1 MFNEMNYVYAV
12 YLKKSFSKAAK
23 DLNVSQPALSNMVK
37 KAEANI
43 GHAIFDRSTIPLSLT
58 QEGQYYIKCIKLIL
72 TIQKNMKRHFDDNN
86 KSYTGSLVLGG
97 SSYFCSFVFPSL
109 INVFNK
115 KFPKITVE
123 IIESNAKELLE
134 GLENES
140 IDLIFETVITAENK
154 SIKTYF
160 YDSEYI
166 ILGVPANWTINE
178 QLKKYQVSFQNI
190 YQRNFLREEFLPVP
204 LERFKDLPFIRIK
217 RGNDQWNRGNSIC
230 KNAGFI
236 PISVFQLDQVL
247 TAFNIAAY
255 TGAGAIFIRDSLMRT
270 LNRNTADLVYYK
282 IGDSLAKRDILIANK
297 RKRYVTQAMNE
308 FLKIACLKNE
318 NKIVT
323 NRV

>member
-23 DLNVSQPALSNMVK
+23 ELNVSQPALSSIVK

-58 QEGQYYIKCIKLIL
+58 EEGKYYIKCIKLIL
-72 TIQKNMKRHFDDNN
+72 TIQKNMKRHFDDSN

-109 INVFNK
+109 INAFNK

-123 IIESNAKELLE
+123 IIESNVKELLE

-154 SIKTYF
+154 RLKTYF

-166 ILGVPANWTINE
+166 ILGVPAKWEINK
-178 QLKKYQVSFQNI
+178 QLRKYQVSFQNI
-190 YQRNFLREEFLPVP
+190 CQRDFLREEFLPVP
-204 LERFKDLPFIRIK
+204 LERFKDLPFIGIK
-217 RGNDQWNRGNSIC
+217 RGNDQWNRGNNIC

-236 PISVFQLDQVL
+236 PVSVFQLDQVL
-247 TAFNIAAY
+247 TAFNIAAH
-255 TGAGAIFIRDSLMRT
+255 TGCGAIFIRDSLI
-270 LNRNTADLVYYK
+270 RNLDSNTESLIYYK
-282 IGDSLAKRDILIANK
+282 IGDSLAERNILIANK
-297 RKRYVTQAMNE
+297 RMRYITRAMRE
-308 FLKIACLKNE
+308 FLSMVCTQKD
-318 NKIVT
+318 
-323 NRV
+323 